1 MPEDVRVKKIAG
13 HAVLMAQSGQYNVS
27 RCRRHGEEGAARL
40 ACCEFVNHTLAMLF
54 LLNERHMPFYKWAFR
69 AAKELP
75 KLSELI
81 PTLEALLREPDED
94 TIERVSAAVIEELR
108 AQGLTDGGWDFL
120 EPHAYAVM
128 RRIRNPEIA
137 ALHIME
143 V

>member
-1 MPEDVRVKKIAG
+1 MGGNENRPDKE
-13 HAVLMAQSGQYNVS
+13 
-27 RCRRHGEEGAARL
+27 
-40 ACCEFVNHTLAMLF
+40 
-54 LLNERHMPFYKWAFR
+54 NER
-69 AAKELP
+69 
-75 KLSELI
+75 
-81 PTLEALLREPDED
+81 PDED
-94 TIERVSAAVIEELR
+94 AIERVSAAVIEELR

>member
-1 MPEDVRVKKIAG
+1 
-13 HAVLMAQSGQYNVS
+13 
-27 RCRRHGEEGAARL
+27 
-40 ACCEFVNHTLAMLF
+40 MLF

-81 PTLEALLREPDED
+81 PTLEVLLREPDED

>member
-1 MPEDVRVKKIAG
+1 M
-13 HAVLMAQSGQYNVS
+13 SGTCRFINGRFAPRKSCRSS
-27 RCRRHGEEGAARL
+27 RKSSRRSKR
-40 ACCEFVNHTLAMLF
+40 CCA
-54 LLNERHMPFYKWAFR
+54 
-69 AAKELP
+69 
-75 KLSELI
+75 S
-81 PTLEALLREPDED
+81 PDED

>member
-1 MPEDVRVKKIAG
+1 M
-13 HAVLMAQSGQYNVS
+13 
-27 RCRRHGEEGAARL
+27 
-40 ACCEFVNHTLAMLF
+40 
-54 LLNERHMPFYKWAFR
+54 
-69 AAKELP
+69 
-75 KLSELI
+75 
-81 PTLEALLREPDED
+81 
-94 TIERVSAAVIEELR
+94 SAAVSEELR

>member
-1 MPEDVRVKKIAG
+1 
-13 HAVLMAQSGQYNVS
+13 
-27 RCRRHGEEGAARL
+27 
-40 ACCEFVNHTLAMLF
+40 MLF

-69 AAKELP
+69 AARELP

-94 TIERVSAAVIEELR
+94 TIERVSASVIEELR

>member
-1 MPEDVRVKKIAG
+1 MTFAIHGLA
-13 HAVLMAQSGQYNVS
+13 VS
-27 RCRRHGEEGAARL
+27 RGIAIGRAVVVASSRMEVVHYFIRPDQVETEIAR
-40 ACCEFVNHTLAMLF
+40 A
-54 LLNERHMPFYKWAFR
+54 R
-69 AAKELP
+69 
-75 KLSELI
+75 
-81 PTLEALLREPDED
+81 
-94 TIERVSAAVIEELR
+94 SARNAVIEELR

>member
-1 MPEDVRVKKIAG
+1 M
-13 HAVLMAQSGQYNVS
+13 
-27 RCRRHGEEGAARL
+27 
-40 ACCEFVNHTLAMLF
+40 
-54 LLNERHMPFYKWAFR
+54 ERSKQIMDA
-69 AAKELP
+69 
-75 KLSELI
+75 
-81 PTLEALLREPDED
+81 LEALLREPDED